1 MRPLIGMMAR
11 KLLPALTAATML
23 LGAGT
28 PPGVPEDPR
37 ALMLQARAMQRE
49 GGGSNPEGAAAL
61 YRRIIALVPDSSQ
74 AYLRLSE
81 SLMET
86 GSISAAVEPAAKA
99 AELDPRSGEALAHLG
114 LLYYLQSQTHE
125 SLRPAAVAALRK
137 AVRLQPSDPELWTR
151 LAEILDSLKD
161 PTALEAWLGVGRLRP
176 SATYRGRVLSD
187 FAWERA
193 MELAIQEKNYDARRE
208 AVLALCDRSFPD
220 QRYLKFLE
228 DLARD
233 QVDSGFLGHAEE
245 SFQLLGQYIPM
256 EPAIWENIAIIQ
268 LRTSRY
274 ETALA
279 TLGKAESMRKSARTS
294 FNIGLC
300 LMKLGSFP
308 EAEERWKSLL
318 PALGQSEEDVS
329 LVPGVKELYATC
341 LLLSGRPKEMLE
353 LSAPWP
359 EAAAQPEVF
368 SLRAQAFIQV
378 EDWKQ
383 ARTALREGMT
393 RFPGQDLFQRAAEL
407 PPKLFDEG
415 RFFKSDS
422 RRALAQLNLESMAG
436 LWAEFRSWDR
446 CLATVLEARKA
457 APVRDVELL
466 LLQATALESLGR
478 PDQAIAVLREGQKL
492 SPNHPTLQNN
502 LGFSLLER
510 GGDLDEAARLIRSAL
525 DKEPK
530 NGSTMD
536 SWGWVLFKQGK
547 FAEAEAALRK
557 AAEQSPY
564 SPEVH
569 RHLGEALLKLD
580 RLQEALDEWDR
591 ALAFA
596 FPQRKLL
603 EDQAQSLRTRL
614 AKGRS
619 GQEQDAG
626 ADPDEIPG
634 DNPGEEETE

>member
-1 MRPLIGMMAR
+1 M
-11 KLLPALTAATML
+11 LTA
-23 LGAGT
+23 
-28 PPGVPEDPR
+28 R
-37 ALMLQARAMQRE
+37 SMQRD
-49 GGGSNPEGAAAL
+49 GGGNDPQGAATL
-61 YRRIIALVPDSSQ
+61 YRKIIALVPNSSQ

-81 SLMET
+81 SLLEG
-86 GSISAAVEPAAKA
+86 GSIASAVEPAVKA
-99 AELDPRSGEALAHLG
+99 TELDPRSGEAWAHLG
-114 LLYYLQSQTHE
+114 LLYYIQTQSHE
-125 SLRPAAVAALRK
+125 SFRPAAVTALRR
-137 AVRLQPSDPELWTR
+137 AVKLLPADPELWTR
-151 LAEILDSLKD
+151 LAETLDSLKD
-161 PTALEAWLGVGRLRP
+161 SEPALTAWLNVGRLRP
-176 SATYRGRVLSD
+176 GATYRGRVLSD

-193 MELAIQEKNYDARRE
+193 MELAIQLKNYDARRE
-208 AVLALCDRSFPD
+208 AVLALCDRPYPD

-245 SFQLLGQYIPM
+245 SFQLLGQYIPQ
-256 EPAIWENIAIIQ
+256 EPAIWENIGIIQ

-279 TLGKAESMRKSARTS
+279 TFAKAESMRKSSRTS
-294 FNIGLC
+294 FNVGLC

-308 EAEERWKSLL
+308 EAEQRWKALL
-318 PALGQSEEDVS
+318 PALGSSEEDVS
-329 LVPGVKELYATC
+329 LVAGVKELYATC

-359 EAAAQPEVF
+359 EAAAQAELF
-368 SLRAQAFIQV
+368 SLRTQALIQV

-383 ARTALREGMT
+383 SRIALKDGMT
-393 RFPGQDLFQRAAEL
+393 RFPQQDLFQRAAEI

-415 RFFKSDS
+415 RFFKTES

-446 CLATVLEARKA
+446 CLETVLEARKA

-466 LLQATALESLGR
+466 LLQATALENLGR
-478 PDQAIAVLREGQKL
+478 SDQAIQVLREGQKL
-492 SPNHPTLQNN
+492 NPTHPTLQNN

-510 GGDLDEAARLIRSAL
+510 GGDLDEAARLIKAAL
-525 DKEPK
+525 AQDPK
-530 NGSTMD
+530 NASTMD

-547 FAEAEAALRK
+547 FPEAETALRK
-557 AAEQSPY
+557 AAEVSPF

-580 RLQEALDEWDR
+580 RLQDALDEWER

-596 FPQRKLL
+596 FPQRKQL
-603 EDQAQSLRTRL
+603 EEQVQSLRTRM
-614 AKGRS
+614 AKSRS
-619 GQEQDAG
+619 AGEEMEAPGTEDNGDDAM
-626 ADPDEIPG
+626 
-634 DNPGEEETE
+634 GEEETE

>member
-1 MRPLIGMMAR
+1 
-11 KLLPALTAATML
+11 
-23 LGAGT
+23 
-28 PPGVPEDPR
+28 
-37 ALMLQARAMQRE
+37 MLQARSMQRE
-49 GGGSNPEGAAAL
+49 GGGNDSQGAAAL
-61 YRRIIALVPDSSQ
+61 YRKAIALVPGSSQ
-74 AYLRLSE
+74 AHLRLSE
-81 SLMET
+81 ALMET
-86 GSISAAVEPAAKA
+86 GNLVAAVDPAVKA
-99 AELDPRSGEALAHLG
+99 ADLDPRSGEAWSHLG
-114 LLYYLQSQTHE
+114 LLYWNLAQTRE
-125 SLRPAAVAALRK
+125 SYRPACVAALRK

-151 LAEILDSLKD
+151 LAETLDSVQD
-161 PTALEAWLGVGRLRP
+161 PPGALDAWLSVGRLRP

-193 MELAIQEKNYDARRE
+193 MELAIQLKNYDARRE
-208 AVLALCDRSFPD
+208 AVLALCDRPSPD

-233 QVDSGFLGHAEE
+233 QVDAGFLGHAEE
-245 SFQLLGQYIPM
+245 SFQLLGQYIPQ

-268 LRTSRY
+268 LRTGRY

-279 TLGKAESMRKSARTS
+279 TLDRAESMRKSARTS

-308 EAEERWKSLL
+308 EAEARWKALL
-318 PALGQSEEDVS
+318 PALGSSPEDLS
-329 LVPGVKELYATC
+329 LLPGVKELYATC
-341 LLLSGRPKEMLE
+341 LLLSGQPREMLD

-359 EAAAQPEVF
+359 EAADHAEMV

-383 ARTALREGMT
+383 ARAALRDGMT
-393 RFPGQDLFQRAAEL
+393 RFPQQDLFQRAAEL

-415 RFFKSDS
+415 RFFKTDS
-422 RRALAQLNLESMAG
+422 RRALVQMNLEAMAG

-466 LLQATALESLGR
+466 LLQATALESLGK

-492 SPNHPTLQNN
+492 NPNHPTLQNN

-510 GGDLDEAARLIRSAL
+510 GGDLDEAARLIHAAL
-525 DKEPK
+525 LQEPK

-557 AAEQSPY
+557 AAEESPF

-580 RLQEALDEWDR
+580 RLQDALDEWDR

-596 FPQRKLL
+596 FPQRKQL
-603 EDQAQSLRTRL
+603 EDMAQSLRTRL
-614 AKGRS
+614 AKSRTG
-619 GQEQDAG
+619 GEEPDAG
-626 ADPDEIPG
+626 PRPDDGP
-634 DNPGEEETE
+634 EETADDEEAD